1 MKTREIVESLLKEKP
16 SLRDNDNRL
25 CTHIWF
31 RELKR
36 MGLDPFTL
44 STADFFRLYAENT
57 MTLGPTIKRARAKI
71 QEENPK
77 LRGQKYYMRKGTYQE
92 EWRKKLGYETNK

>member
-1 MKTREIVESLLKEKP
+1 MKTREIVESPLKEKP

-44 STADFFRLYAENT
+44 STADFFRL
-57 MTLGPTIKRARAKI
+57 
-71 QEENPK
+71 
-77 LRGQKYYMRKGTYQE
+77 
-92 EWRKKLGYETNK
+92 

>member
-31 RELKR
+31 RELER

-44 STADFFRLYAENT
+44 STADFFRLYAKDK
-57 MTLGPTIKRARAKI
+57 MTLGPSIKRARAKI
-71 QEENPK
+71 QEENPS
-77 LRGQKYYMRKGTYQE
+77 LRGEKYFIRKGVAQDK
-92 EWRKKLGYETNK
+92 WREKLGYAFD